1 MSDELRN
8 PAPEPLSHSAPVSN
22 TLDAKTV
29 LNGGNGVDRRKQ
41 AGFAVVCLGLF
52 GGLAGYFL
60 SGDDVPTTAQ
70 EAPPTSTY
78 AQIGSKG
85 RGATGKTFDYAKDDD
100 STSASRSFGT
110 DSANN
115 AASDAG
121 TDPDQS
127 ASSGNASA
135 STPPTP
141 PGGEK
146 KPLVERARRVIL
158 DRSSS
163 SLSSQGGPGSG
174 SGGLGLVPKAPNVPA
189 TGGVFDLYAQ
199 QQAAQSGLNGA
210 TSNNSGA
217 LGAMLSPTQTDSQVA
232 ARLFNRDYLL
242 AKGAYLDCVLNTRLN
257 STVPGMTKCTLTR
270 DVYSDNGA
278 TLLLERGS
286 EVIGEYRSNLTQG
299 QTRLFVL
306 WDRVKTPHGVVVNL
320 ASPGTDSLG
329 GSGVPGYVETH
340 FWQRF
345 GGAMML
351 SLVDD
356 LASYAANKGSGS
368 DGVTFDSS
376 SDTAQSMAAEALKNT
391 INIPPTFYKNQGE
404 RVGIFIA
411 RDIDFSRVYH
421 LQVNH

>member
-1 MSDELRN
+1 MSDELRT
-8 PAPEPLSHSAPVSN
+8 SD
-22 TLDAKTV
+22 TLDAKAV
-29 LNGGNGVDRRKQ
+29 LNGGSSADRRKQ
-41 AGFAVVCLGLF
+41 VGFAVVCLGVL
-52 GGLAGYFL
+52 GGMAGFLL
-60 SGDDVPTTAQ
+60 SGDDAPETAQ

-78 AQIGSKG
+78 AQTGSKG
-85 RGATGKTFDYAKDDD
+85 RGSVGKTFDYAADEET
-100 STSASRSFGT
+100 STPAPPSFGSGST
-110 DSANN
+110 DNL
-115 AASDAG
+115 ASG
-121 TDPDQS
+121 MVTDTEQGAVGGE
-127 ASSGNASA
+127 ASTT
-135 STPPTP
+135 TPPTP

-146 KPLVERARRVIL
+146 KTHVERQKRVML

-163 SLSSQGGPGSG
+163 SLSSQGGPGSD
-174 SGGLGLVPKAPNVPA
+174 GGLGLAPKTPTAPA

-199 QQAAQSGLNGA
+199 QQAAQMGLSGAGTGNH
-210 TSNNSGA
+210 GA
-217 LGAMLSPTQTDSQVA
+217 LGSMLSPTQTDSQVA

-242 AKGAYLDCVLNTRLN
+242 AKGAYLDCVLNTSLN

-270 DVYSDNGA
+270 DVYSDNGV

-286 EVIGEYRSNLTQG
+286 EVTGEYRSNLTQG

-356 LASYAANKGSGS
+356 LASYAANKGSGNN
-368 DGVTFDSS
+368 GVTFDSS
-376 SDTAQSMAAEALKNT
+376 SETAQSMAAEALKNT

-421 LQVNH
+421 LQVNP

>member
-1 MSDELRN
+1 MSDELRT
-8 PAPEPLSHSAPVSN
+8 SD
-22 TLDAKTV
+22 TLDAKAV
-29 LNGGNGVDRRKQ
+29 LNGGSSADRRKQ
-41 AGFAVVCLGLF
+41 VGFAVVCLGVL
-52 GGLAGYFL
+52 GGMAGFLL
-60 SGDDVPTTAQ
+60 SGDDAPETAQ

-78 AQIGSKG
+78 AQTGSKG
-85 RGATGKTFDYAKDDD
+85 RGSVGKTFDYATGDD
-100 STSASRSFGT
+100 STPSSRAFGT
-110 DSANN
+110 ESSSDNTDN
-115 AASDAG
+115 AAQSTAANTESG
-121 TDPDQS
+121 T
-127 ASSGNASA
+127 SSSNASTA
-135 STPPTP
+135 TPPTP

-146 KPLVERARRVIL
+146 KTHVERQKRVML

-174 SGGLGLVPKAPNVPA
+174 GGLGLAPKTPPAPA

-199 QQAAQSGLNGA
+199 QQAAQMGLGGA
-210 TSNNSGA
+210 GNHGA
-217 LGAMLSPTQTDSQVA
+217 LGSMLSPTQTDSQVA

-242 AKGAYLDCVLNTRLN
+242 AKGAYLDCVLNTSLN

-286 EVIGEYRSNLTQG
+286 EVTGEYRSNLTQG

-356 LASYAANKGSGS
+356 LASYAANKGSGNN
-368 DGVTFDSS
+368 GVTFDSS
-376 SDTAQSMAAEALKNT
+376 SETAQSMAAEALKNT
-391 INIPPTFYKNQGE
+391 INIPPTFYKNHGE

-421 LQVNH
+421 LQVNP

>member
-1 MSDELRN
+1 MSDELR
-8 PAPEPLSHSAPVSN
+8 PSD

-29 LNGGNGVDRRKQ
+29 LNGGNGTDRRKQ
-41 AGFAVVCLGLF
+41 VGFAVVCLGLL
-52 GGLAGYFL
+52 GGLGWYFL
-60 SGDDVPTTAQ
+60 RGDDAPATEQ

-78 AQIGSKG
+78 AQTGSKG
-85 RGATGKTFDYAKDDD
+85 RGSVGKTFDYTTDDD
-100 STSASRSFGT
+100 NASSSRAFGT
-110 DSANN
+110 DSGSDNTDN
-115 AASDAG
+115 TASG
-121 TDPDQS
+121 TATNTES
-127 ASSGNASA
+127 GASSGNTST
-135 STPPTP
+135 STPPIP

-146 KPLVERARRVIL
+146 KVHVERQKRVTL
-158 DRSSS
+158 DRSGS
-163 SLSSQGGPGSG
+163 SLSGQGGPGGG
-174 SGGLGLVPKAPNVPA
+174 SNGGLGIVPKTPSTPA
-189 TGGVFDLYAQ
+189 SGGVFDLYAQ
-199 QQAAQSGLNGA
+199 QQAAQVGLSGAGA
-210 TSNNSGA
+210 GNNGA
-217 LGAMLSPTQTDSQVA
+217 LGSMLSPTQTDSQVA

-242 AKGAYLDCVLNTRLN
+242 AKGAYLDCVLNTSLN

-270 DVYSDNGA
+270 DVYSDNGV

-286 EVIGEYRSNLTQG
+286 EVTGEYRSNLTQG

-356 LASYAANKGSGS
+356 LASYAANKGSGKE
-368 DGVTFDSS
+368 GVTFDSS
-376 SDTAQSMAAEALKNT
+376 SETAQSMAAEALKNT

-421 LQVNH
+421 LQVNR